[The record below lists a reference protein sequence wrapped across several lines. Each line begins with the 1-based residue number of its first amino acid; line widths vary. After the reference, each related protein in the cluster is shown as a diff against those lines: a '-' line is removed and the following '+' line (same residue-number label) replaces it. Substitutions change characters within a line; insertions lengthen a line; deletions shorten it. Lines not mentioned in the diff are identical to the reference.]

1 MDFVTSIKTVLAKY
15 AVFEGRAR
23 RSEFWW
29 WILAM
34 WILQIIVN
42 VIFGGISGNRN
53 GFLAFIGWVITII
66 LVLATIAVGCRRLH
80 DTGKSGWLQLLY
92 IIPCIGPI
100 ILIVFWAQA
109 GNPGDNTYGP
119 PPAY

>member
-1 MDFVTSIKTVLAKY
+1 MTNFS
-15 AVFEGRAR
+15 GRAQ

-53 GFLAFIGWVITII
+53 GFLSFIGWVISII
-66 LVLATIAVGCRRLH
+66 LLLATIAVGCRRLH